1 MIYPIIIEADLIRS
15 YGKILP
21 KIDGILK
28 VCPRTYEEIL
38 RFTRCLRKKF
48 AFH

>member
-21 KIDGILK
+21 KIDGILLSLSK
-28 VCPRTYEEIL
+28 NLRGNFKIYEI
-38 RFTRCLRKKF
+38 F
-48 AFH
+48 A